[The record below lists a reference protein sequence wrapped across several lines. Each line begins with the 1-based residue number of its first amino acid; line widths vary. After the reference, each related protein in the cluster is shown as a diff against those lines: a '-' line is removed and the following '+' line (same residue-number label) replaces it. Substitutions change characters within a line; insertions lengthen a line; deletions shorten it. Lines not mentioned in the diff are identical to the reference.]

1 MFLSFKF
8 LDFTKA
14 EKNFKK
20 LIKSL
25 PPKLQYEVVYKY
37 DQEDFKKG
45 KDLNNNTRFMS
56 SFNLNGNSNFSMHDA
71 SKKSFESGE
80 KQLLLKNVT
89 STKTA
94 NDIERYAFM
103 LTKMFPTSTI
113 KKAEGIWLI
122 TFSSNL
128 SNKRF

>member
-1 MFLSFKF
+1 
-8 LDFTKA
+8 
-14 EKNFKK
+14 
-20 LIKSL
+20 
-25 PPKLQYEVVYKY
+25 
-37 DQEDFKKG
+37 
-45 KDLNNNTRFMS
+45 MS

-71 SKKSFESGE
+71 SKKSFESCE